1 MVRSMDRL
9 DRVDPADRRR
19 LRAAAV
25 RLAVAR
31 WPSCWLAIRR
41 RYQARVTELE
51 AEGIGCGL
59 TPAEARVDAAL
70 LAYVEVTREAE
81 AAGIFLPALH
91 PVESLKVAA

>member
-1 MVRSMDRL
+1 MDRL

-41 RYQARVTELE
+41 RYQARVTELV
-51 AEGIGCGL
+51 AEGLGFGL
-59 TPAEARVDAAL
+59 TPGEAAVDAAL

-81 AAGIFLPALH
+81 AAGIAIPALLPAL
-91 PVESLKVAA
+91 ELEAAA